1 MTTRLPLFLA
11 AASLVL
17 APPVLAEEEG
27 LSPEKVAAIRRDE
40 SAAQAKVDAAYGNR
54 KPSEMSNAERG
65 QAIRDQQQEAAKIME
80 KHGVSAKEYAVY
92 TARMTPD
99 DNSRAANEA
108 KRLEDKAKA
117 DKAAED
123 KKRAAGDGEVHIQQG
138 FSDAEPVELEAEE
151 GAEVSVDVDSNLES
165 APAVDIATMGNDA
178 PAPTA
183 PSRKASKSGSR
194 RGR

>member
-40 SAAQAKVDAAYGNR
+40 SAAQAKVEAAYGNR
-54 KPSEMSNAERG
+54 KPSEMSNSERG
-65 QAIRDQQQEAAKIME
+65 QVIREQQQEAAKVME

-117 DKAAED
+117 DKAAEE
-123 KKRAAGDGEVHIQQG
+123 KKRAGDGEVHIQQG

-151 GAEVSVDVDSNLES
+151 GAEISVDVDSNLES
-165 APAVDIATMGNDA
+165 APPVDIATMGSDA

-183 PSRKASKSGSR
+183 PSRKASKSNSR

>member
-65 QAIRDQQQEAAKIME
+65 QAIRDQQQEAAKVME
-80 KHGVSAKEYAVY
+80 KHGVSAKEYAGY

-99 DNSRAANEA
+99 DNSRAANES

-117 DKAAED
+117 DKAAEE

-138 FSDAEPVELEAEE
+138 FSDADPVELEAEE

-165 APAVDIATMGNDA
+165 APAVDIATME
-178 PAPTA
+178 T
-183 PSRKASKSGSR
+183 
-194 RGR
+194 

>member
-40 SAAQAKVDAAYGNR
+40 SAAQAKVEAAYGNR
-54 KPSEMSNAERG
+54 KPSEMSNSERG
-65 QAIRDQQQEAAKIME
+65 QAIREQQQEAAKVME

-117 DKAAED
+117 DKAAEE
-123 KKRAAGDGEVHIQQG
+123 KKRAGDGEVHIQQG

-165 APAVDIATMGNDA
+165 APPVDVATMGSDA

-183 PSRKASKSGSR
+183 PSRKASKSNSR
-194 RGR
+194 RSR